1 MTMRIKKLL
10 LKNFRNYGE
19 EVFGFHEGLNV
30 LYGKNAQGKTNCAE
44 AVFYLCT
51 GASPRAKKD
60 KQLIK
65 SGEESRLYPRRGG
78 RALRFGDDRGEH
90 LRKQARSAR
99 QRREDLQKRRP
110 SGQYQQRIFQP
121 GGTTAH
127 SGRARRAQKVSER
140 IQLADVEKL
149 LHGAHTLQ

>member
-1 MTMRIKKLL
+1 MRIKKLL

-19 EVFGFHEGLNV
+19 EVFGFDEGLNV

-65 SGEESRLYPRRGG
+65 SGEESAYIRAEAEG
-78 RALRFGDDRGEH
+78 RYGSVTIEANIYEN
-90 LRKQARSAR
+90 K
-99 QRREDLQKRRP
+99 REVRVNGVKISKKRRP

-121 GGTTAH
+121 GGTAAH

-140 IQLADVEKL
+140 VQLADVKKL
-149 LHGAHTLQ
+149 LYGAHTLQ

>member
-1 MTMRIKKLL
+1 MRIKKLL

-19 EVFGFHEGLNV
+19 EVFGFDEGLNV

-65 SGEESRLYPRRGG
+65 SGEESAYIRAEAEG
-78 RALRFGDDRGEH
+78 RYGLVTIEANVYEN
-90 LRKQARSAR
+90 K
-99 QRREDLQKRRP
+99 REVRVNGVPTNPYAYILN
-110 SGQYQQRIFQP
+110 
-121 GGTTAH
+121 
-127 SGRARRAQKVSER
+127 
-140 IQLADVEKL
+140 
-149 LHGAHTLQ
+149 